1 MKKFTNEELLD
12 ELPIGLLESNELTK
26 SQKIVLG
33 QLYIYNGLDIV
44 EKEGYF
50 FRSNRDLCNDC
61 GIKEPTLITAVRKLE
76 FLGFIERKRGY
87 RGTGVTRASLYKVN
101 EDKLKEYSNSNTKNF
116 SNSLSN
122 NTLDIAERIK
132 EIEILLKKSNN
143 DLSNNFSTDIDKDI
157 EIDKD
162 IKILIYNILN
172 NNCNKNILINK
183 LNIIL
188 EESLKSKEF
197 ESKGTEGQQDESQ
210 SALTESQ
217 ASTSTRPIEL
227 EDTQAST
234 EEDSTP
240 MEQQKIPTED
250 EQYQQWLNELTPYL
264 DELEVVKTLKH
275 YDSVKNKLS
284 QVGREYTETHEEIS
298 PTVIERMNKTIGSA
312 LREKKSKLL
321 PNVMELSDYLAVM
334 RN

>member
-12 ELPIGLLESNELTK
+12 ELPIGLRESNELTK

-87 RGTGVTRASLYKVN
+87 RGAGVTRASLYKVN
-101 EDKLKEYSNSNTKNF
+101 EEKLKEYSNGNTKNF

-132 EIEILLKKSNN
+132 EIEVLLKNSNN

-162 IKILIYNILN
+162 IKIIIYNILN
-172 NNCNKNILINK
+172 NNYNKNILINK

-188 EESLKSKEF
+188 EESLKGKEF
-197 ESKGTEGQQDESQ
+197 ESEGTEQKQDESQ
-210 SALTESQ
+210 SVPNE
-217 ASTSTRPIEL
+217 
-227 EDTQAST
+227 TQAST
-234 EEDSTP
+234 ITEPIEVEEKQTHTT
-240 MEQQKIPTED
+240 EQSIPTD
-250 EQYQQWLNELTPYL
+250 EEQFQQWLNELTPYL
-264 DELEVVKTLKH
+264 NELDTVRTRGQFEQ
-275 YDSVKNKLS
+275 VKNKLS
-284 QVGREYTETHEEIS
+284 QVGSEYLDAHDETS
-298 PTVIERMNKTIGSA
+298 PTVVSRMNKLVGSA
-312 LREKKSKLL
+312 LKAKKGNLIQE
-321 PNVMELSDYLAVM
+321 VMDLSDYLAVM